1 MAEGVSGEKQT
12 EVVAPEVVVKRKRRS
27 PLSKR
32 WVVREALP
40 NVPPRPPKAPEPPA
54 KPLKPSQ
61 CAGHM
66 RKRLAEEFP
75 RIVNG
80 FVKEVKRGSVPHV
93 RLATELLKAPPA
105 KPKKTLAEKMLEELG
120 RASEVPRAPD
130 GTFVR

>member
-1 MAEGVSGEKQT
+1 MAEEVAVGTT
-12 EVVAPEVVVKRKRRS
+12 EVQVEKKRRRS

-32 WVVREALP
+32 WVLREALP
-40 NVPPRPPKAPEPPA
+40 NVPPRPPKAAEPPA

-80 FVKEVKRGSVPHV
+80 FVKQVKRGSVPHV
-93 RLATELLKAPPA
+93 RLATELNRRSEYPA
-105 KPKKTLAEKMLEELG
+105 RLAGAVCRRWPAAGSL
-120 RASEVPRAPD
+120 A
-130 GTFVR
+130 TFECQSGPL

>member
-1 MAEGVSGEKQT
+1 MAEEVAVGTT
-12 EVVAPEVVVKRKRRS
+12 EVQVEKKRRRS

-32 WVVREALP
+32 WVLREALP
-40 NVPPRPPKAPEPPA
+40 NVPPRPPKAAEPPA

-80 FVKEVKRGSVPHV
+80 FVKQVKRGSVPHV
-93 RLATELLKAPPA
+93 RLATELLQPPPA
-105 KPKKTLAEKMLEELG
+105 RPKKTLAEKMLEDYA
-120 RASEVPRAPD
+120 RAQETPRAPD